1 MIRNFLL
8 LYLILSFSNLN
19 AQFNNCLYSNI
30 NSIDDKIIIN
40 KNVDDL
46 EIKSIVLNISEKLNI
61 DYNFT
66 IYNYPNFNNCA
77 ALNYY
82 GHKIIIYDPIFLK
95 KISKNKKSVITSI
108 LAHEIAHHLLNHT
121 SIYTS
126 NLEEKRKREL
136 EADYIS
142 AVIMKKLGY
151 TLNQS
156 IEGVEQLND
165 FNDNDFNST
174 HPLKEK
180 RNLIITEV
188 FETKNENISKYIE
201 TIIDYSKREAREII
215 NTKNYDRALNLID
228 SNEIKKAII
237 ELNKLQQINE
247 FLYVVA
253 QLKLVELYRENGNE
267 SNCINILLEL
277 ERKLNNP
284 KFVVNQFNLSHKE
297 SFISNHI
304 YFNIAGS
311 YELQKNYVL
320 ALEYY
325 KKAYNN
331 LKDDKIIK
339 SKIGILN
346 NKIGN
351 YIEALG
357 YLNDYEIDIAY
368 LNNKFSPKLFK
379 ELFDSRINTFEKN
392 NIDKEAIIK
401 FYNLILN
408 DFSFVLNDNDK
419 LLYLTDYTILLIN
432 EFELKKKHHYETLIY
447 ESFVIYKNLKDIT
460 ANNSNKYLII
470 LSDFYKKYSF
480 LFDINSKINTEINSF
495 KK

>member
-1 MIRNFLL
+1 MKKKILQLYLL
-8 LYLILSFSNLN
+8 LSISNLN
-19 AQFNNCLYSNI
+19 AQFQTCLYSNT
-30 NSIDDKIIIN
+30 SLLDDKIIIN
-40 KNVDDL
+40 KNVDDF

-82 GHKIIIYDPIFLK
+82 GHKVIVYDPIFLK

-121 SIYTS
+121 SSFTS

-156 IEGVEQLND
+156 IEGVEHLDD
-165 FNDNDFNST
+165 FIENDFNST

-180 RNLIITEV
+180 RNLIITKV

-215 NTKNYDRALNLID
+215 NTKNYDRALTLID

-277 ERKLNNP
+277 EKKLNNP
-284 KFVVNQFNLSHKE
+284 EFVVNQFNFSHKE

-325 KKAYNN
+325 KKAFSN

-339 SKIGILN
+339 GKIGILN
-346 NKIGN
+346 SKIGN
-351 YIEALG
+351 YIEALN

-368 LNNKFSPKLFK
+368 LDNKFSPKLFK
-379 ELFDSRINTFEKN
+379 ELFDSRINAFEKN
-392 NIDKEAIIK
+392 NINKEEIIK
-401 FYNLILN
+401 YYNLILK

-419 LLYLTDYTILLIN
+419 LLYLTNYAILLIN

-447 ESFVIYKNLKDIT
+447 ESFVIYKNLKNIT

-480 LFDINSKINTEINSF
+480 LFDINSKINIEINSF